1 MRINLHIQFTDGTA
15 KTVTCS
21 AADLVAFEDKFNIS
35 VTKLAEDAR
44 IGWLL
49 FLAWHSEKRTA
60 STKLEYDKWL
70 ETVDTVG
77 ESEEDPK

>member
-1 MRINLHIQFTDGTA
+1 MRINLHIQFADGTA

-21 AADLVAFEDKFNIS
+21 AADLVAFEDKFGIS
-35 VTKLAEDAR
+35 VTKLAEETR

-49 FLAWHSEKRTA
+49 FLAWHSEKR
-60 STKLEYDKWL
+60 SGGTKADYEKWL
-70 ETVDTVG
+70 ETVDTIG